1 MARALGREK
10 TIFHR
15 HSSGATIERHA
26 PKARI
31 WINTQWEVKLE
42 DFQVV

>member
-26 PKARI
+26 PKAS
-31 WINTQWEVKLE
+31 TQWEVKLE
-42 DFQVV
+42 DFQVL